1 MRGYQVSHQGVP
13 RKFDDIVDPSA
24 PRWKQ
29 LLSAL
34 TPGRTRVS
42 GLLPKL
48 DGQDIVGEGLALLT
62 DISKRFAFAKRK
74 IDELPDLIQWQQISD
89 AVEAIRYDAARHAA
103 NLSRSE
109 AQWNDVK
116 HAPADSPQ
124 SVLRDRVARRR
135 AAELSILRDY
145 QRTADRLMN
154 RAADAVAAA
163 TIASELGYDL
173 AVAAASPE
181 AIEASV
187 RLEAAVTRLE
197 ALTAAWR
204 ALDASTDLHAAELA
218 AEHARRDAGAR
229 ANAARLRA
237 RLGDRDRGLGPQV
250 SGGDELRDMD

>member
-1 MRGYQVSHQGVP
+1 MVGYPTYEAVP
-13 RKFDDIVDPSA
+13 RKFDDIVDPAA

-29 LLSAL
+29 ILSAL

-42 GLLPKL
+42 GVLPKL
-48 DGQDIVGEGLALLT
+48 DGQDIVGEGLALLI

-74 IDELPDLIQWQQISD
+74 IDELPDLIQWRQVSD

-103 NLSRSE
+103 GLSRTE
-109 AQWNDVK
+109 GQWNDVK

-124 SVLRDRVARRR
+124 SVLRDRMARRR
-135 AAELSILRDY
+135 ATELGILRDY

-173 AVAAASPE
+173 AVAAASP
-181 AIEASV
+181 AAVEASV
-187 RLEAAVTRLE
+187 RLDAAVARLE

-218 AEHARRDAGAR
+218 AELGRREADAK

-237 RLGDRDRGLGPQV
+237 RLGDPDADLGRERP
-250 SGGDELRDMD
+250 GGDGLRDMD

>member
-1 MRGYQVSHQGVP
+1 MAGYPTHQVVQ

-29 LLSAL
+29 ILSAL
-34 TPGRTRVS
+34 KPGHTRVS
-42 GLLPKL
+42 GIVPKL

-74 IDELPDLIQWQQISD
+74 IDELPDLIQWRQVAD

-103 NLSRSE
+103 GLSRTE

-116 HAPADSPQ
+116 HAPASSPQ

-135 AAELSILRDY
+135 VAELAILRDY

-163 TIASELGYDL
+163 TIASELGHDL
-173 AVAAASPE
+173 TVAAASPD
-181 AIEASV
+181 AVEASV

-218 AEHARRDAGAR
+218 AEHARREADAK

-237 RLGDRDRGLGPQV
+237 RLGDRDASLGPEV
-250 SGGDELRDMD
+250 SGGDGLRDMD